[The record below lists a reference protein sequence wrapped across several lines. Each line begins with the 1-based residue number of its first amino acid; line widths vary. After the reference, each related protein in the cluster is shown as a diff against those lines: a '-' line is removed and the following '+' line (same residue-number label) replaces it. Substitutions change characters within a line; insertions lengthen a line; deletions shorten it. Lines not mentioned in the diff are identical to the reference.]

1 MQTVVMERRAAT
13 PPRIDPDNYR
23 IYLVVKYCGY
33 LAIPVHVVYLP
44 LCFALGL
51 PLFGYYNVFSMLAW
65 PLALMLNHNGRHQ
78 PAIDL
83 ITIEIVG
90 FTTIGVYFL
99 GWESGFQT
107 LLMPLIAFVMLNY
120 RLRMRRTVVEA
131 LALVALYVGLYRF
144 SVGRE
149 LTVTSPA
156 VIEFVL
162 YLNIGIVFAALCIV
176 SYYFRKASISAERRM
191 KALATTDPLTGL
203 ANRIKLW
210 DALEQAR
217 LGAEHDQAP
226 FVVALADVDHFKT
239 INDTHGHD
247 VGDAALRQVA
257 QLLSTTLR
265 EKDLVG
271 RWGGEEFLCLLPDTS
286 LETGLAVCERMRA
299 AIETARVRSS
309 DLEIAV
315 TITIGVAGLEPGE
328 RVEVCIKRADSAL
341 YRGKHTGRN
350 RIVAAE
356 GALVDPHVLG
366 ERSTA

>member
-13 PPRIDPDNYR
+13 PHRIDPENYR
-23 IYLVVKYCGY
+23 IYLVVKYIGY

-51 PLFGYYNVFSMLAW
+51 YPFGYYNVFSMVAW

-78 PAIDL
+78 RAIDL
-83 ITIEIVG
+83 ITTEIVG
-90 FTTIGVYFL
+90 FTTIGVYSL

-107 LLMPLIAFVMLNY
+107 LLMPLIAFVMLNH
-120 RLRMRRTVVEA
+120 RLRTRRTVLEA

-149 LTVTSPA
+149 LTITSPA

-176 SYYFRKASISAERRM
+176 SYYFRKASITAEKRM
-191 KALATTDPLTGL
+191 EALATTDPLTGL

-210 DALEQAR
+210 DALEKAR
-217 LGAEHDQAP
+217 LRAELEQAP
-226 FVVALADVDHFKT
+226 LVVALADVDHFKA

-247 VGDAALRQVA
+247 VGDAALREIA
-257 QLLSTTLR
+257 LLLGKTLR
-265 EKDLVG
+265 ENDLVG

-286 LETGLAVCERMRA
+286 LEAGLAVTERVRA

-309 DLEIAV
+309 DLELAV
-315 TITIGVAGLEPGE
+315 TITMGVAGLGAGE
-328 RVEVCIKRADSAL
+328 SLAQCIKRADGAL
-341 YRGKHTGRN
+341 YRGKRSGRN
-350 RIVAAE
+350 RVVAADR
-356 GALVDPHVLG
+356 ASVAPRILG
-366 ERSTA
+366 ERSTV